1 MPNSELEAI
10 FLALLPDPAADVNH
24 IAAAAIQL
32 LRGRI
37 LGFLPPLFVTTKP
50 RRGVVLLDL
59 RNAER
64 EKNLDRIA
72 LMYAT
77 EAQVEQTAA
86 LFPNGTEATLL
97 SALGV
102 YDPRFEVLVMVL
114 VRKTWVLGRVVPQI
128 QAA

>member
-10 FLALLPDPAADVNH
+10 FLALLPDPTADVNH
-24 IAAAAIQL
+24 IAVAAIQL
-32 LRGRI
+32 LRNRI
-37 LGFLPPLFVTTKP
+37 LGFLPPLFITTKP

-64 EKNLDRIA
+64 EKNLERIA

-86 LFPNGTEATLL
+86 FFPDDTKATLF
-97 SALGV
+97 SALSV

-114 VRKTWVLGRVVPQI
+114 VRKTWVLGRVTPQI

>member
-10 FLALLPDPAADVNH
+10 FLALLPDPTADANH

-32 LRGRI
+32 LRDRI
-37 LGFLPPLFVTTKP
+37 LGFRPPLFITLKP
-50 RRGVVLLDL
+50 GRGVVLLDL

-64 EKNLDRIA
+64 EQGLDRIV
-72 LMYAT
+72 LLYAT

-86 LFPNGTEATLL
+86 FFPDDTRATLL
-97 SALGV
+97 SALSA

-114 VRKTWVLGRVVPQI
+114 VRKTWVLGWVTLQT